1 MQKTFDANSRM
12 SNIMLTHKKMNL
24 ECRKSDTWF
33 MNVGTFIIRL
43 KNLGFYV
50 LKKQLS
56 LLSPPQCGGWE
67 YLLEHMDFSK
77 CDEVSCIRVMNSFC
91 CARLICIKRHAISIP
106 QFLLRSGN
114 RANASMGLF
123 YITSNETQV
132 LFLVDITEHICN
144 KADIKQ
150 KRKKKKNWPDI
161 YRRQHC
167 VV

>member
-1 MQKTFDANSRM
+1 
-12 SNIMLTHKKMNL
+12 
-24 ECRKSDTWF
+24 
-33 MNVGTFIIRL
+33 
-43 KNLGFYV
+43 
-50 LKKQLS
+50 
-56 LLSPPQCGGWE
+56 
-67 YLLEHMDFSK
+67 MDFSK

-144 KADIKQ
+144 KADIEQ
-150 KRKKKKNWPDI
+150 KKKIGLTITEGSIVLCNSTHAHTHTQKKAARFIRNWICLLSNPAWVRGI
-161 YRRQHC
+161 APCQQYISPPWSL
-167 VV
+167 